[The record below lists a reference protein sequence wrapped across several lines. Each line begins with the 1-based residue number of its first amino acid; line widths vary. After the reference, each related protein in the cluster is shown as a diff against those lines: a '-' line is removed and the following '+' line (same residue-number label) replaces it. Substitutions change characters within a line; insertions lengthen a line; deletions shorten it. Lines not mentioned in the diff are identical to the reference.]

1 MNKSAPVA
9 HRDDSGLVLCIA
21 ASTGG
26 PEALRQVLSHLPA
39 NIPPTLVVQHMPAFF
54 TKNLARSLSQ
64 ACAFPVREAQ
74 DGDTLRSG
82 VALLAPGDFH
92 MTLANIGGRY
102 FVRIKRDEPVHGVR
116 PAADPLFDSV
126 ARAAGMRAIGVVL
139 TGMGRDGAQGILK
152 MRQAGAY
159 TIAQDEASCVVFGMP
174 KEAIAQGGI
183 QIVSPLGK
191 IPALIISE
199 IARRSVAKAG

>member
-1 MNKSAPVA
+1 MNKAAPATLNEDV
-9 HRDDSGLVLCIA
+9 GLILCIA

-26 PEALRQVLSHLPA
+26 PEALRLVLSQLPA
-39 NIPPTLVVQHMPAFF
+39 NIPPTLVVQHMPALF

-64 ACAFPVREAQ
+64 ECAFPVREAE
-74 DGDTLRSG
+74 DGDTLRAG

-92 MTLANIGGRY
+92 MTLAKLGGRY
-102 FVRIKRDEPVHGVR
+102 FVRIKRDEPIHGVR

-126 ARAAGMRAIGVVL
+126 AQVAGARSIGVVL
-139 TGMGRDGAQGILK
+139 TGMGRDGALGILK
-152 MRQAGAY
+152 MRQAGAC

-199 IARRSVAKAG
+199 LARRTVAKAG